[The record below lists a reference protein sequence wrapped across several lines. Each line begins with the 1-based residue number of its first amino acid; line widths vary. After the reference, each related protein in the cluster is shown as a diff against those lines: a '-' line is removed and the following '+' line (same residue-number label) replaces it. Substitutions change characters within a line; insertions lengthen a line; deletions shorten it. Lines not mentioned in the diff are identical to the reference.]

1 MENSRR
7 RFNLSTAIRMNELQ
21 GLRYTTVPVKN
32 LKVKKRD
39 VVLVDLVLMSYIGDR
54 FPYFRADDRV

>member
-39 VVLVDLVLMSYIGDR
+39 VVLVDLVLMSDIGDR